1 MPSSGLHSLPLP
13 LRVPSLAC
21 SKGGA
26 GYTGYFTSPTT
37 TAFFF
42 AHIYIYILNLPFCSS
57 LHSGSSVLRGSC
69 DYFKKE
75 KRRENSNNPPS
86 HRANLAIRPFVE
98 EIEIQPRKYAIILST
113 FFFFV
118 FFLSV
123 VPDFS
128 QFVNDVSR

>member
-1 MPSSGLHSLPLP
+1 MCFEDL
-13 LRVPSLAC
+13 V
-21 SKGGA
+21 
-26 GYTGYFTSPTT
+26 
-37 TAFFF
+37 
-42 AHIYIYILNLPFCSS
+42 IILKK
-57 LHSGSSVLRGSC
+57 RE
-69 DYFKKE
+69 KE
-75 KRRENSNNPPS
+75 KRRENSNNPLS